1 MAQVAL
7 SRAKKEENISER
19 KKIITDAQELIRHTL
34 LSLQEEKEKT
44 QGNHTNGSQA
54 TACLAQG
61 TPPATPPAP
70 EGTHSLYT
78 HAAHFFFNNTFFF

>member
-34 LSLQEEKEKT
+34 LSLQEQKEKT

-54 TACLAQG
+54 TACLAQA
-61 TPPATPPAP
+61 TPQATPLATPPAP

-78 HAAHFFFNNTFFF
+78 HGTHFFF

>member
-19 KKIITDAQELIRHTL
+19 KKIITDAQELIRNTL
-34 LSLQEEKEKT
+34 LSLQEQKEKN
-44 QGNHTNGSQA
+44 QGNYTNGSQA
-54 TACLAQG
+54 TPCLAQG
-61 TPPATPPAP
+61 TPQGTPPAP

-78 HAAHFFFNNTFFF
+78 HGTHFFF